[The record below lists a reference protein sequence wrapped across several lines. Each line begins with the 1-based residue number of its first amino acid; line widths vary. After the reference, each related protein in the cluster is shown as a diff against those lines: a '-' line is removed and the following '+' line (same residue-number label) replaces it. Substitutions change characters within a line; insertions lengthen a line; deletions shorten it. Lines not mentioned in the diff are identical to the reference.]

1 MKLKIILKT
10 ATTGLA
16 CLGMLLPVDLMAA
29 QPVSKARTADQ
40 SKLSGKTSVD
50 IRRGKVRVI
59 DVELDQAG
67 NLRGK
72 VINAEKESVKQ
83 AVISVRTAKKELGRS
98 LSGATGEFTV
108 TNVPAGT
115 FYVVAGSGHGV
126 YRLWK
131 NGTAPR
137 KALKQIRII
146 SDRAVIRAQNDTE
159 GRVLYDED
167 GTAYGQVRIID
178 NGGLVGSPSMGAVGS
193 YGGGAGMLDSLGV
206 IDALMV
212 GGVLTGVG
220 FGIANYAKNKDIEDD
235 VNALP
240 RTNN

>member
-1 MKLKIILKT
+1 MKLKIFLKT
-10 ATTGLA
+10 AATGLA
-16 CLGMLLPVDLMAA
+16 CLGMLLPGDLMAA
-29 QPVSKARTADQ
+29 RPASEIATAGQAARA
-40 SKLSGKTSVD
+40 GKTSTD
-50 IRRGKVRVI
+50 AGRRRIRVI
-59 DVELDQAG
+59 DVELDRSG
-67 NLRGK
+67 NLRGE
-72 VINAEKESVKQ
+72 VIDGEKQSVRQ

-98 LSGATGEFTV
+98 VSNTAGGFTV
-108 TNVPAGT
+108 RNLPAGT

-137 KALKQIRII
+137 KALNKIRLI
-146 SDRAVIRAQNDTE
+146 SDRAVVRAQNETE
-159 GRVLYDED
+159 GRVLYDQD

-178 NGGLVGSPSMGAVGS
+178 NGGLTGSPAMGAVGS

-220 FGIANYAKNKDIEDD
+220 FGIANYAKNKDLEDD
-235 VNALP
+235 INSLP
-240 RTNN
+240 KTNN